1 VRRALALL
9 ALTTCAPRLP
19 ALGVIEGVRPWHLRD
34 VPPEALGETVSVSVR
49 EYVDDSRWVHGE
61 MLACDPQAIYVLL
74 HLTTR
79 RTYLT
84 LPWRAVRQVRLGE
97 VPGNAL
103 LPTWTTL
110 GALSSISHGFYAGF
124 SFPAWLGVGIP
135 LSVMGNDA
143 RPRMSNCEELRASAR
158 FPQGLPAAFR
168 VAHFT
173 APTEARAPRRTSV
186 GAMGAPWAT
195 HDAGATEDVAP
206 REDAL
211 AEEVVPDDTTP
222 AEDAG
227 APADT

>member
-1 VRRALALL
+1 MRRALALL

-19 ALGVIEGVRPWHLRD
+19 ALGVIEGVRPGHLRD

-49 EYVDDSRWVHGE
+49 EGADDSRWVHGE

-74 HLTTR
+74 HLATQ

-84 LPWRAVRQVRLGE
+84 LPWRAVSQVRLGE

-158 FPQGLPAAFR
+158 FPQGLPESFR
-168 VAHFT
+168 ASHF
-173 APTEARAPRRTSV
+173 APTHAPPSAPPAAPRPPSD
-186 GAMGAPWAT
+186 APWALPSEPSPEP
-195 HDAGATEDVAP
+195 GEP
-206 REDAL
+206 S
-211 AEEVVPDDTTP
+211 P
-222 AEDAG
+222 DAG
-227 APADT
+227 APSPP